1 MACLENA
8 GIGQILKRLTVVGAG
23 WAGLAASV
31 HASMNGWQ
39 VRLLEAAPQVGGRAR
54 RVLHQGLPLDNGQ
67 HILIG
72 AYRETLRLMQAV
84 GIDTEQQLCRLPL
97 RLRRPDGSGLQLPA
111 WPAPW
116 NMLVAI
122 LTAHGWRW
130 QDKLSLTQHAMRW
143 RLNQFQCDDAMTVA
157 MLCRDLSPAV
167 MSLLIEPLCV
177 SALNLPSQEASAKVF
192 LRVMQDALMGG
203 AGSSDMLIPRCDL
216 SQLWPDTAVKWL
228 QQQGADIITGCPVHS
243 LDEWAADPVVLACP
257 AWEAAKLTAT
267 SHPAWS
273 ALASQLQHT
282 AITTV
287 YLQTDQALHWP
298 SPVMALHSDTQAPA
312 QFAFDKGQLSQQ
324 SPMQGVLALVVSASQ
339 GNRQATTEAVL
350 RQARDQLGLQQTQAL
365 MTVVEKRA
373 AFACVPGLRRPPAQ
387 LGNTLVACG
396 DYIDG
401 PYPATLEGAVQSGVH
416 AVDLLASCR
425 IGENAS

>member
-1 MACLENA
+1 MARLENA

-31 HASMNGWQ
+31 HATMNGWQ

-97 RLRRPDGSGLQLPA
+97 SLRRPDGSGLQLPA

-116 NMLVAI
+116 NMLAAI

-130 QDKLSLTQHAMRW
+130 QDKLSLIQHAMRW

-203 AGSSDMLIPRCDL
+203 AGSSDMLIPRSDL
-216 SQLWPDTAVKWL
+216 SQLWPDAAVKWL
-228 QQQGADIITGCPVHS
+228 KQQGADIITGCHVHS
-243 LDEWAADPVVLACP
+243 LDEWAAEPVVLACP
-257 AWEAAKLTAT
+257 AWEAAKLTANA
-267 SHPAWS
+267 HPAWS
-273 ALASQLQHT
+273 ALASQLPHT

-287 YLQTDQALHWP
+287 YLQAEQALHWP

-312 QFAFDKGQLSQQ
+312 QFAFDKGRLSQQ

-339 GNRQATTEAVL
+339 GDRQATTEAVL
-350 RQARDQLGLQQTQAL
+350 RQARDQLGLHQTQAL

-416 AVDLLASCR
+416 AVDLLMSWR
-425 IGENAS
+425 IRENKA